1 MGFAV
6 WDEVIPSNRAWLE
19 HFCTRY
25 KTEIGLPLAFQM
37 RVEQATEKTV
47 QLLASGGCTYAVIG
61 VETGDEAYRKR
72 FLNKGF
78 SNEQAI
84 AAFQRLH
91 AAGIDTFCS
100 FMIGLPF
107 ETPQMLAKTIR
118 LADTLNPTELSW
130 KYYTPERGTALFP
143 VLEEHNL
150 LIERY
155 IDHPYGAGEAM
166 IRMTH
171 CTQKDLN
178 KASQAL
184 SFLRG
189 QG

>member
-1 MGFAV
+1 MDELHRSLTQHRNPMGFAV

-25 KTEIGLPLAFQM
+25 KTEIGLPLAVQM

-91 AAGIDTFCS
+91 AAGD
-100 FMIGLPF
+100 
-107 ETPQMLAKTIR
+107 
-118 LADTLNPTELSW
+118 
-130 KYYTPERGTALFP
+130 
-143 VLEEHNL
+143 
-150 LIERY
+150 
-155 IDHPYGAGEAM
+155 
-166 IRMTH
+166 
-171 CTQKDLN
+171 
-178 KASQAL
+178 
-184 SFLRG
+184 
-189 QG
+189 